1 MAERPP
7 ENKRKRMMMNEMHP
21 GKPQVHGRKKRKH
34 HLATQQAAAE
44 KQVAGR
50 VLEPLPGY
58 LSVAEAAQ
66 RLGVSGRSIYD
77 YIEKG
82 QLLAWKVGTSV
93 AVAEEAVRQ
102 FRRQPAGRMRYSV
115 PPWHAPAFGNA
126 MEVTT
131 IRFRVRPEQQAR
143 LDALVQDIHR
153 ENQHA
158 IRGTVIRSIARNTH
172 DAGAIEI
179 MLVWRSKGAP
189 PAEVYEAAVAALLAV
204 FAEVLESG
212 SVQRTQARVLIHA

>member
-1 MAERPP
+1 MAGEPP
-7 ENKRKRMMMNEMHP
+7 ENKRKRMVMNKMQRAE
-21 GKPQVHGRKKRKH
+21 PQGHEKRKRRH
-34 HLATQQAAAE
+34 MATRQAAAE

-58 LSVAEAAQ
+58 LSVAEAAD

-82 QLLAWKVGTSV
+82 QLPAWKVGTSV

-115 PPWHAPAFGNA
+115 PPWHAPATGNA

-131 IRFRVRPEQQAR
+131 IRFRVRPEQHAR
-143 LDALVQDIHR
+143 LDALVQEMHQK
-153 ENQHA
+153 NQHA
-158 IRGTVIRSIARNTH
+158 IRGTVIRSIARDTH
-172 DAGAIEI
+172 DASAIEI
-179 MLVWRSKGAP
+179 MLIWRSRGAP
-189 PAEVYEAAVAALLAV
+189 PAEVYEAAVAALLAA
-204 FAEVLESG
+204 FAEVMESD
-212 SVQRTQARVLIHA
+212 SVQRTQACVLIHA